1 MDNED
6 NQHIQELFDQFHSG
20 EMDVFQLMDELETE
34 RFDGDVFDYL

>member
-1 MDNED
+1 MNED
-6 NQHIQELFDQFHSG
+6 NQYIQELFDQFHSG

>member
-1 MDNED
+1 LNED
-6 NQHIQELFDQFHSG
+6 NQNIQELFDQYHSG

>member
-1 MDNED
+1 MNED
-6 NQHIQELFDQFHSG
+6 NQHIKELFDQFHSG